1 MLFFAATVAFAGEL
15 SVQSAV
21 PVNVWVDGTWVPSA
35 QLSGLVGVH
44 RVQVTSA
51 DDTVVYAETT
61 VQVPPSGARAVV
73 YDGVSLVVTAPAA
86 PPQLVVVQAPRPAPV
101 AAPAPT
107 GPQPMSAGAF
117 SALLA
122 AVDDASFADDK
133 LNAIRSAA
141 AKNWFTI
148 EQVGKLVDAQTYG
161 SDQVSVVQVCAPR
174 VVDPENAFAL
184 SPHFTYGSDK
194 EAALAAFR

>member
-1 MLFFAATVAFAGEL
+1 MLFFATTVALGGEL

-35 QLSGLVGVH
+35 QLAGLVGVH
-44 RVQVTSA
+44 RVQVTTA
-51 DDTVVYAETT
+51 DNTVVLAETT
-61 VQVPPSGARAVV
+61 VQVPPTGARAVV

-86 PPQLVVVQAPRPAPV
+86 PTQLVVVQAPAPAPP
-101 AAPAPT
+101 PAPT
-107 GPQPMSAGAF
+107 GPTPMSSGAF
-117 SALLA
+117 ASLVA
-122 AVDDASFADDK
+122 AVDDATYSDDK

-148 EQVGKLVDAQTYG
+148 EQVGRLVDAQTYG
-161 SDQVSVVQVCAPR
+161 SDQVAVVQACAAH

-194 EAALAAFR
+194 DAALAAFR